1 MSMQV
6 LRALAAAM
14 DQRVCQLEAMG
25 ITGDALIERMAGHL
39 PDLQRIWVGAD
50 DQQLAMLCQDYP
62 GFYQYAS
69 LMEEAAEAQRAR
81 PRPSYLDIP
90 ELNDALKPLLAALLT
105 EAATLERGYQSLIDA
120 AVRRGMG
127 NALEELNQR
136 HRNWLRD
143 RERFMVALKESG
155 VPTIVLDVVNP
166 ALAQMA
172 ERIVQLETRALAR

>member
-1 MSMQV
+1 MSMQA

-14 DQRVCQLEAMG
+14 DQRVCQLEAVGM
-25 ITGDALIERMAGHL
+25 TGDALIERMAGHV

-62 GFYQYAS
+62 GFYHYAS
-69 LMEEAAEAQRAR
+69 LMEAAAEAQRAK

-105 EAATLERGYQSLIDA
+105 EAATLERGYQVVIDA
-120 AVRRGMG
+120 ADRRGIG
-127 NALEELNQR
+127 TELDELNQR
-136 HRNWLRD
+136 HRNWLGE
-143 RERFMVALKESG
+143 RERFVVALKASG
-155 VPTIVLDVVNP
+155 VPTIVLDVVDP